1 MNEIKVAIT
10 RKIVYECDKYC
21 WPFHET
27 IENGPQ
33 ISVCIS
39 SRTFVATLASN
50 LLMFVCFPF
59 MQFVQISKSA
69 KSRESR
75 IPYDTS
81 LSILLL
87 ENPI

>member
-1 MNEIKVAIT
+1 MKKSSINVI
-10 RKIVYECDKYC
+10 KYC
-21 WPFHET
+21 WSFHE
-27 IENGPQ
+27 IVGNDPQ
-33 ISVCIS
+33 ISVYIS
-39 SRTFVATLASN
+39 SKTSVALLAPN
-50 LLMFVCFPF
+50 LLVFVYFPF

-87 ENPI
+87 EM